1 VRDAHE
7 AARVNGEATD
17 VGSASLFR
25 RLAAMLYDGLL
36 LIAILMIAT
45 AAFLPFTGG
54 EAVSWDRFPVLWA
67 VHKLVVMALIIGF
80 YGLFWTRQGQTL
92 GMASWRLRVQRNDG
106 SLLDWR
112 DTALRVAIATL
123 SWAPLG
129 LGWWWCLGPRH
140 ETWHDRLSRTR
151 VVVLPKRGPPE
162 RTVEPGTS

>member
-1 VRDAHE
+1 
-7 AARVNGEATD
+7 
-17 VGSASLFR
+17 LFR
-25 RLAAMLYDGLL
+25 RLAALLYDALL

-54 EAVSWDRFPVLWA
+54 DAVRWQRFPMLWA
-67 VHKLVVMALIIGF
+67 LHKLVVIGLIIGF

-92 GMASWRLRVQRNDG
+92 GMASWRLRVERADG

-112 DTALRVAIATL
+112 DTALRIGAAVL

-151 VVVLPKRGPPE
+151 VLLLPRGARLQRP
-162 RTVEPGTS
+162 VDPGSS